1 MRLSGLLDKGAS
13 PHPGGAPYLT
23 PLRLGDQQ

>member
-23 PLRLGDQQ
+23 PLRLDQQ